1 MESSGVV
8 SLVVF
13 QRAYKLSLEV
23 HKATLCFPK
32 MEQYALGDQMR
43 RASKSICA
51 TLSEGYGKKAL
62 SAKEFR
68 RFVFMAIGS
77 ADEMRIWCRYALDL
91 NYITPAQW
99 ESWRNEY
106 QQIAKMLQAFAKSS
120 PDP

>member
-1 MESSGVV
+1 MSDGVE

-23 HKATLCFPK
+23 HQATLSFPQI
-32 MEQYALGDQMR
+32 EQYALGDQMR
-43 RASKSICA
+43 RASKGICA

-91 NYITPAQW
+91 NYITPTQW
-99 ESWRNEY
+99 KSWHNEY
-106 QQIAKMLQAFAKSS
+106 RQIAKMLQAFAKSS

>member
-1 MESSGVV
+1 MEPGGVET
-8 SLVVF
+8 LVVF

-32 MEQYALGDQMR
+32 IEQYALGDQMR
-43 RASKSICA
+43 RASKAICA

-77 ADEMRIWCRYALDL
+77 ADEMRTWCRYALDL
-91 NYITPAQW
+91 GYITPTQW
-99 ESWRNEY
+99 KSWRNEY
-106 QQIAKMLQAFAKSS
+106 QQIAKMLQALAKSS